1 MMSRHFIVLN
11 VNGKRHRLRV
21 GSYERLLDVLRDR
34 LDVTSVREGCGTGD
48 CGACVVILNGRIV
61 NSCLM
66 LAVQARN
73 GKIETLEGLGTAKKL
88 HPLQKGFIRHS
99 AAQCGF
105 CTPAMILM
113 AKDLLQ
119 RNRRPSREE
128 IRNAISGSIC
138 RCTGYMKIVDAIE
151 EAAAEMR
158 GETVG

>member
-1 MMSRHFIVLN
+1 MMAKHLVVLN
-11 VNGKRHRLRV
+11 VNGKRRSLRV
-21 GSYERLLDVLRDR
+21 ESHERLLDVLRDR
-34 LDVTSVREGCGTGD
+34 LGLTSVKEGCGSGD

-66 LAVQARN
+66 LAVQARDA
-73 GKIETLEGLGTAKKL
+73 KIETLEGIGNAKKL
-88 HPLQKGFIRHS
+88 HPLQKAFIRHS

-105 CTPAMILM
+105 CTPAMILT

-119 RNRRPSREE
+119 RNPRPSREE

-138 RCTGYMKIVDAIE
+138 RCTGYVKIVDAIE

-158 GETVG
+158 RRTA